1 MNMIEVEHLWK
12 NFRIPHEKRTT
23 VFETLVG
30 LFDIKKGYEEFTA
43 LTDINFNAK
52 KGEWLGVIG
61 PNGSGK
67 STLLKIIA
75 NTIRPTRGRVN
86 VNGRITSFLELGVGF
101 QTDLT
106 ATENIYVYGA
116 IIGFSDAEVKERI
129 DGILDFAGLKRFA
142 NTKLKNFSSG
152 MIVRLAFSTAIQTE
166 PEILLLDEVLA
177 VGDMEFQQKCF
188 AVFERYRQ
196 EDKTVIFVT
205 HDMNSVKKFCDRA
218 LLLNHGEQVAFGDTG
233 EVIDE
238 YVYGVGPEAAGVP
251 ETVTE
256 EGGGQP
262 AEPIVVE
269 GAEDMGRW
277 ENKRVEITDVKFID
291 KFGNEHATFM
301 SGDLMKIRMLY
312 SAPELV
318 EEPVFGVAIYN
329 VNGLQCFGTNT
340 ELKNTPI
347 KSVEGVGHVDL
358 IIEKIPMIEGKFLVT
373 VAVQSKDN
381 IHYDWLDKQYSF
393 NVARS
398 GGDTGLF
405 DIPCKWKSDKTW

>member
-1 MNMIEVEHLWK
+1 MNKIEVEHLWK

-30 LFDIKKGYEEFTA
+30 VFDAKKGYEEFTA
-43 LTDINFNAK
+43 LKDISFSVD

-75 NTIRPTRGRVN
+75 NTIRPTRGRVK

-101 QTDLT
+101 QPDLT

-116 IIGFSDAEVKERI
+116 IMGFSDAEVKERI

-196 EDKTVIFVT
+196 EDKTVVFVT

-218 LLLNHGEQVAFGDTG
+218 LLLNHGEQVAFGETS
-233 EVIDE
+233 EVTDK
-238 YVYGVGPEAAGVP
+238 YVH
-251 ETVTE
+251 
-256 EGGGQP
+256 
-262 AEPIVVE
+262 
-269 GAEDMGRW
+269 
-277 ENKRVEITDVKFID
+277 DV
-291 KFGNEHATFM
+291 
-301 SGDLMKIRMLY
+301 
-312 SAPELV
+312 
-318 EEPVFGVAIYN
+318 
-329 VNGLQCFGTNT
+329 
-340 ELKNTPI
+340 
-347 KSVEGVGHVDL
+347 
-358 IIEKIPMIEGKFLVT
+358 
-373 VAVQSKDN
+373 
-381 IHYDWLDKQYSF
+381 
-393 NVARS
+393 
-398 GGDTGLF
+398 
-405 DIPCKWKSDKTW
+405 